1 MTTLDGIMIIVFL
14 LIELACIFYFFPKI
28 YYYLSGKLS
37 INFFMAWER
46 FILINVILMMISPII
61 TGIMVANNI
70 ETTIH
75 TYVSTLTT
83 APYLSIIHIINSV
96 CLVYI
101 YAGKRCKTKKASRT
115 GAILTGLGLASCWLS
130 IILILKIIN
139 PPPTTNPLMIFDLYF
154 FFNCIVALI
163 EAFSWF
169 DFYSGEFRYTLNT
182 DKIKKLL
189 KKGDELFNEI
199 SEIRKFITNSD
210 SMKPLGK
217 KTISIKMITIDEAY
231 QFAYEWVS
239 KKSIIVFWNKPKV
252 ILARRCF
259 ITIGG
264 YQSFTEN
271 ILPTFI
277 YIKIIEGYGQV
288 DVDVSLFPL
297 KKWIRRKKILEEK
310 TLKILNEI

>member
-1 MTTLDGIMIIVFL
+1 M
-14 LIELACIFYFFPKI
+14 
-28 YYYLSGKLS
+28 
-37 INFFMAWER
+37 
-46 FILINVILMMISPII
+46 
-61 TGIMVANNI
+61 
-70 ETTIH
+70 
-75 TYVSTLTT
+75 
-83 APYLSIIHIINSV
+83 
-96 CLVYI
+96 
-101 YAGKRCKTKKASRT
+101 
-115 GAILTGLGLASCWLS
+115 
-130 IILILKIIN
+130 
-139 PPPTTNPLMIFDLYF
+139 
-154 FFNCIVALI
+154 
-163 EAFSWF
+163 
-169 DFYSGEFRYTLNT
+169 NT

-297 KKWIRRKKILEEK
+297 KKWIPRKKILEEK